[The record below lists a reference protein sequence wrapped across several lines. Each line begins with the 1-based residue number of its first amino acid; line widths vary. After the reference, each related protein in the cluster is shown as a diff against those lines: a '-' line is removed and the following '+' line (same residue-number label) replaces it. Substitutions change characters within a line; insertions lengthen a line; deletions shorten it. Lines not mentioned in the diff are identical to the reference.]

1 MKLADIQRQIDE
13 FTAATGPA
21 DDPRERKRR
30 RIVEAA
36 TELFTRHGYR
46 RVSVDEIAQHAQVAK
61 GTVYLYF
68 QNKADLLL
76 HAVTEEKRR
85 YLSRLTT
92 VFAPGVAPRERL
104 KEILRLAL
112 VLSGELPLVSSLLG
126 GEREILLALEEL
138 DPAERE
144 RLFAF
149 QTEGFAELLSE
160 AIGPH
165 HLTREQLHQRADVLI
180 SLLYSSR
187 LILDERARRG
197 VPLDR
202 FTESLASMLVDG
214 VGYDESAA
222 KGAAAEPPRRKTPSK
237 RRAASAKAKAAL
249 R

>member
-1 MKLADIQRQIDE
+1 MKLSDIQRQIDE
-13 FTAATGPA
+13 FSAPLGPP

-46 RVSVDEIAQHAQVAK
+46 RVSVDEIAHHAQVAK

-68 QNKADLLL
+68 ENKADLLL
-76 HAVTEEKRR
+76 HAVIEEKKR
-85 YLSRLTT
+85 YLSRLSTI
-92 VFAPGVAPRERL
+92 FASAASPREQL
-104 KEILRLAL
+104 KECLRLAL
-112 VLSGELPLVSSLLG
+112 VLSGELPLVGSLLG

-149 QTEGFAELLSE
+149 QTEGFAQLL
-160 AIGPH
+160 ADAAAPH
-165 HLTREQLHQRADVLI
+165 HLTREQLHERADVLI

-187 LILDERARRG
+187 LIIDERARRG

-202 FTESLASMLVDG
+202 YAAALASMLVDG
-214 VGYDESAA
+214 VAYEEKSAVTPA
-222 KGAAAEPPRRKTPSK
+222 GGKTAPRTASK
-237 RRAASAKAKAAL
+237 RRKGAGERAA
-249 R
+249 

>member
-1 MKLADIQRQIDE
+1 MNLADIQRQIDQ
-13 FTAATGPA
+13 FSAAVGPA

-46 RVSVDEIAQHAQVAK
+46 RVSMDEVAQRAQVAK

-68 QNKADLLL
+68 ENKADLLL
-76 HAVTEEKRR
+76 HAVTEEKKR
-85 YLSRLTT
+85 YLSRLST
-92 VFAPGVAPRERL
+92 VFAPEVTPRERL
-104 KEILRLAL
+104 KECLRLAL
-112 VLSGELPLVSSLLG
+112 VLSGELPLISSLLG

-149 QTEGFAELLSE
+149 QTEGFAELLSD

-165 HLTREQLHQRADVLI
+165 RLSRAQLHQRADVLI

-187 LILDERARRG
+187 LILDDRARRG
-197 VPLDR
+197 VPVDR
-202 FTESLASMLVDG
+202 FAESLASMLVDG
-214 VGYDESAA
+214 VGYGEGPAKNPAPRQPRRQRAA
-222 KGAAAEPPRRKTPSK
+222 KA
-237 RRAASAKAKAAL
+237 RAGS